1 MKLSIKLV
9 NFLYKL
15 VGIDLH
21 DLAKELEK
29 GDVEF
34 NDRQRKRIS
43 NALDDSRKLLE
54 DAKARTARM
63 QKLLDDT
70 KRNG

>member
-43 NALDDSRKLLE
+43 NALDNARKELE
-54 DAKARTARM
+54 DAKALTARM

>member
-1 MKLSIKLV
+1 MRLSTKLV

-29 GDVEF
+29 DDAEF
-34 NDRQRKRIS
+34 NDRQRKRLS
-43 NALDDSRKLLE
+43 NALDDARKQLE
-54 DAKARTARM
+54 DAKALTARM

>member
-1 MKLSIKLV
+1 MRLSTKLV

-15 VGIDLH
+15 VGIDLY

-29 GDVEF
+29 DDAQF
-34 NDRQRKRIS
+34 NDRQRKRLS
-43 NALDDSRKLLE
+43 NALDDARKQLE
-54 DAKARTARM
+54 DAKALTARM

>member
-1 MKLSIKLV
+1 MRLSTKLV

-43 NALDDSRKLLE
+43 NALDNARKELE
-54 DAKARTARM
+54 DAKALTARM

>member
-1 MKLSIKLV
+1 MRLSTKLV

-34 NDRQRKRIS
+34 NARQRKRIS
-43 NALDDSRKLLE
+43 NALDDARKELE
-54 DAKARTARM
+54 NAKALTARI

>member
-1 MKLSIKLV
+1 MRLSTKLV

-21 DLAKELEK
+21 ALAKELEK
-29 GDVEF
+29 DDAEF
-34 NDRQRKRIS
+34 NDRQRKRLS
-43 NALDDSRKLLE
+43 NALDDARKQLE
-54 DAKARTARM
+54 DAKALTARM

>member
-54 DAKARTARM
+54 DAKALTARM